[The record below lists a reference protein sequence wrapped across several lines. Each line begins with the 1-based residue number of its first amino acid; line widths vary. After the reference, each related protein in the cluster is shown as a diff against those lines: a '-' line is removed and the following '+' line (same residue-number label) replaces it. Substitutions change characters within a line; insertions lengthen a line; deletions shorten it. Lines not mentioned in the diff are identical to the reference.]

1 MLCYSYMF
9 PISPS
14 PSLSIFTVPY
24 FIVPQMQKNNYITSL
39 GEIPRGRVIFF
50 FLIGMGLKIQDSV
63 PSCVT
68 ETCWPQAIALVP
80 SV

>member
-1 MLCYSYMF
+1 MLFINVSHKPF
-9 PISPS
+9 PR
-14 PSLSIFTVPY
+14 LSVFTVAY
-24 FIVPQMQKNNYITSL
+24 FIVPQMQKNNYIMSL
-39 GEIPRGRVIFF
+39 GEIPRGRVIF

-63 PSCVT
+63 PSCVI

>member
-1 MLCYSYMF
+1 
-9 PISPS
+9 
-14 PSLSIFTVPY
+14 
-24 FIVPQMQKNNYITSL
+24 MQKNNYIMPL
-39 GEIPRGRVIFF
+39 GEILRGRVTFF
-50 FLIGMGLKIQDSV
+50 IRMGLKMQDSV